1 MGYLGEPLTRDWIST
16 VKIDFEPL
24 APAKSISLDLFP
36 ASIKSEDD
44 VLYTKA
50 RIVVTDAHF
59 YIFTVGSSGFP
70 ILTESGALYDFQRN
84 GSVTSCTIQDES
96 GRILHVNKDAGC
108 GCGNTL
114 VSFQPFLGVPF
125 ANLT

>member
-1 MGYLGEPLTRDWIST
+1 M
-16 VKIDFEPL
+16 KINFEPL

-36 ASIKSEDD
+36 ATVRDGDNIIFEKS
-44 VLYTKA
+44 
-50 RIVVTDAHF
+50 RVVITDAHF
-59 YIFTVGSSGFP
+59 YIFTVGNTGFP
-70 ILTESGALYDFQRN
+70 VVSEAGALYDFSRQ
-84 GSVTSCTIQDES
+84 GVTNCTITTED
-96 GRILHVNKDAGC
+96 GKVLDVNRDVGC